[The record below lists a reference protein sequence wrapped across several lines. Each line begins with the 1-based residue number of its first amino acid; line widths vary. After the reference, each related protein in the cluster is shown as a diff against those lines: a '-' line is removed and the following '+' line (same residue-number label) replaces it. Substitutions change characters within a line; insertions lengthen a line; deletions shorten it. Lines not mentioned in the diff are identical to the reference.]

1 MATKTLCAAMLF
13 LIVAVFTARA
23 DALEVIGT
31 GNLSCGKWMAARESK
46 NQVQITLTVQWVA
59 GFLVS
64 FSYYSGSASMRT
76 PDLEAMA
83 FFLDKFCRDRP
94 LDPILFAAAE
104 LVQQSG
110 GPPAL
115 HNQQQRGKAGK

>member
-1 MATKTLCAAMLF
+1 
-13 LIVAVFTARA
+13 
-23 DALEVIGT
+23 
-31 GNLSCGKWMAARESK
+31 
-46 NQVQITLTVQWVA
+46 
-59 GFLVS
+59 
-64 FSYYSGSASMRT
+64 MRT

-104 LVQQSG
+104 HYLQQSG

-115 HNQQQRGKAGK
+115 HNQQQRGQAGK